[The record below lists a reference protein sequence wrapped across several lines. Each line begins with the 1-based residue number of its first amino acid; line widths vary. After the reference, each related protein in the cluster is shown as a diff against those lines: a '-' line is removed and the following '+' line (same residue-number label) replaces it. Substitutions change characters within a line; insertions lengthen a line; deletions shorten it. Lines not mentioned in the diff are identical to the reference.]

1 MLTNRVKRSRLLRSV
16 VRRSHGSID
25 RRYLTKH
32 IAKAIRAVSKI
43 DYEWYSRTKSNRLKS
58 DRLESAF
65 VWKDTPQGGA
75 FWVQLDAA
83 LGEEPV

>member
-32 IAKAIRAVSKI
+32 IAKAIRKVDTI
-43 DYEWYSRTKSNRLKS
+43 DYGWYSRTKTNRLNS

-75 FWVQLDAA
+75 FWISLEG
-83 LGEEPV
+83 LLK